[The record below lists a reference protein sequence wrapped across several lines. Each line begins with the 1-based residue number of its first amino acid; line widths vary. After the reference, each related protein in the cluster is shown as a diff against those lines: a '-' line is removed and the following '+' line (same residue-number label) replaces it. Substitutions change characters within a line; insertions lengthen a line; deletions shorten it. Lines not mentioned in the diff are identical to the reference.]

1 MKEELSAA
9 IIEKYLKGEC
19 TDLEIAQV
27 NSWYNSFESDRDD
40 ISSIPDDQKEM
51 FRLLMLSNI
60 RDNVKYAGD
69 EISFYPEQKSG
80 KIRLIVYMLSG
91 IAAVLCIIFFFVL
104 YHKSNNQQLQA
115 NEEIVV
121 VNNMTTTIQ
130 KITLSDSSKV
140 WLNPKSRLSYLKIFG
155 NHSREVSMDGEAFF
169 EVTKDHKR
177 PFSIHSGNVITKV
190 WGTSFRIQS
199 NKGYVTKVDV
209 VTGKVSVSVIGSD
222 SPAGKLNAGDR
233 NSVRQEVMLMPNQE
247 ALYNKKLD
255 HLIKNT
261 TIDDPLIGIWKKASL
276 SFDNT
281 PMMDVFQI
289 LNKKFN
295 VHIWSDDKRINTD
308 NLKADFTN
316 ESFPAIIEMME
327 KTLNVTYITNGSEFI
342 LKSN

>member
-1 MKEELSAA
+1 MREELSAT

-19 TDLEIAQV
+19 TDAEIAQV
-27 NSWYNSFESDRDD
+27 NSWYNSFESNRDD
-40 ISSIPDDQKEM
+40 ISYVPDDQKEM
-51 FRLLMLSNI
+51 FRLLMLNNI
-60 RDNVKYAGD
+60 RGNIIDAGD
-69 EISFYPEQKSG
+69 EINFYPEQKSH
-80 KIRLIVYMLSG
+80 KIRTVVYMLSG
-91 IAAVLCIIFFFVL
+91 IAAVLCTIFFVV
-104 YHKSNNQQLQA
+104 YYKSNNQQPQA

-121 VNNMTTTIQ
+121 HNMTNTIQ

-140 WLNPKSRLSYLKIFG
+140 WLNPKARFSYLKIFG
-155 NHSREVSMDGEAFF
+155 NNSREVSMDGEAFF

-199 NKGYVTKVDV
+199 NKGDVTKVDV
-209 VTGKVSVSVIGSD
+209 VTGKVSVSVIGSII
-222 SPAGKLNAGDR
+222 PANKLNT
-233 NSVRQEVMLMPNQE
+233 NNKNNNVRQEVMLMPNQE
-247 ALYNKKLD
+247 ASYNKKSD

-276 SFDNT
+276 SFDST
-281 PMMDVFQI
+281 PMTDVFQI

-327 KTLNVTYITNGSEFI
+327 KTLNVTYTTNGKEFI